1 MFSKKKSSSQTHF
14 KPHKENLKK
23 VFANQV
29 LEINMSTLVQA
40 I

>member
-14 KPHKENLKK
+14 KPHKENHKK